1 MEGDYVCNGCLAED
15 YFRCDECGE
24 YRHNGCRDRRYT
36 QCAECGGYFHDDT
49 VHTVYGWNGHMIWVC
64 DACLG
69 KHLECRH
76 VGSMSLLAWREEAS
90 S

>member
-24 YRHNGCRDRRYT
+24 YHHNGCRSSVTDGYGEEIGGCDGCRDRRDT

-49 VHTVYGWNGHMIWVC
+49 MLQKSVIINDGTY
-64 DACLG
+64 
-69 KHLECRH
+69 
-76 VGSMSLLAWREEAS
+76 
-90 S
+90 